1 MGSGASKDGGG
12 GGKATGDRKTSK
24 SSKAKGSKSSVKK
37 TAKEDKDFK
46 TICRLVFNE
55 ADRNSNGK
63 LDDGEFWYVLESAQL
78 NLNLSKEEISEIRRL
93 AESDGPLPAISY
105 EQFVP
110 MFRSLL
116 SRVYA
121 HNDNDW
127 NDWCVC
133 TDPRTGNEYY
143 LNKRTGQS
151 QKDKPENFNAERVEE
166 QSFEYVTLDD
176 GMELTTTIGADGVRM
191 YMDWD
196 SQEWRELPSDWLKDG
211 TVKTDFRRGQTN
223 VNMTDSDDEDM
234 GGQAASTAKDQPE
247 ADPRVGEYQ
256 HPSRGLMHTYLFE
269 NTRNTRIYYDN
280 RVSNWA
286 RMPLGWER
294 NVKDVKVMLDELDAL
309 LPRWK
314 NVNEQML
321 TLRECNYDLQDA
333 IVFAE
338 INWGYKP
345 GATSV
350 QTKLERAQTRAGFGD
365 EAEEDLGVLSKA
377 AANKIH
383 GLELK
388 LSEAQKRID
397 KLEKNR
403 EDEEE
408 VSTRRLKR
416 ENTKMDGKLS
426 RQDRRLEEA
435 TQLITDLTSKVQ
447 QLQNEMSEKEREL
460 VACQADADKI
470 TTLENQLKT
479 MQQGGG
485 EATASMKKL
494 QTDAERMRT
503 ENTHL
508 KMKVMQMKEQLDTPV
523 KSQATRQLLGKLLLS
538 VQEIKQEKDALA
550 KQYHQQNTQVQQVL
564 DKAYNHSKGLELAV
578 GQRVEDITT
587 KYRAEVLQRKLLYN
601 KLQEMR
607 GNIRVFLRVRKDT
620 REAGPPIFE
629 FPNEAEVIIK
639 NMQNTKTTFDFDRVF
654 APSASQEDVFRDTKA
669 VIVSVLDG
677 YKVCLM
683 AYGQTGSGKSYT
695 MSGPKDNPGVNTRAV
710 MELLRLCNEDD
721 KLKVKITS
729 SMCEVYNEN
738 VYDLLTAKRTPR
750 KLKTGING
758 VHAEGLLERPI
769 TTIEDVH
776 SMMRDC
782 DKNRSVAATSMNT
795 DSSRSHLIFVI
806 KVEIYNS
813 ISGVTSLGRLTLVDL
828 AGSERIARSE
838 ATGERLVEAAAINKS
853 LSALGQVFHAIGG
866 SSPHVPYRN
875 SKLTHLLQDSLGGDS
890 KTCMFINS
898 SPLEV
903 NLSETHSTLNFGKQI
918 RKIELGPA
926 KKNQKKGGAPPPP
939 SF

>member
-1 MGSGASKDGGG
+1 MGRASS
-12 GGKATGDRKTSK
+12 TSNK
-24 SSKAKGSKSSVKK
+24 KNAKGSKGSVKKASK

-63 LDDGEFWYVLESAQL
+63 LDNGEFWYVLESAQL

-223 VNMTDSDDEDM
+223 VNMTDSDDEDA
-234 GGQAASTAKDQPE
+234 GGQAASPAKDQPSE
-247 ADPRVGEYQ
+247 NVADPRVGEYQ

-294 NVKDVKVMLDELDAL
+294 NVKEVKVMLDELDAL

-345 GATSV
+345 GTSSV
-350 QTKLERAQTRAGFGD
+350 QTKLERQQTRAGFGD
-365 EAEEDLGVLSKA
+365 QAEEDLGVLSKA

-383 GLELK
+383 DLELK

-397 KLEKNR
+397 VLEKDR
-403 EDEEE
+403 ADEAE

-416 ENTKMDGKLS
+416 ENTKMGGALS

-435 TQLITDLTSKVQ
+435 TELITELTNKVQ
-447 QLQNEMSEKEREL
+447 QVQNEMSEKEREL
-460 VACQADADKI
+460 VACQADSEKI
-470 TTLENQLKT
+470 STLENQLRT

-485 EATASMKKL
+485 EAAASMKKM
-494 QTDAERMRT
+494 QTDSERMRT

-508 KMKVMQMKEQLDTPV
+508 KMKVMQMKEQLETPV
-523 KSQATRQLLGKLLLS
+523 KSQATRNLLGKLLTQ
-538 VQEIKQEKDALA
+538 VQQIKQEKDALS
-550 KQYHQQNTQVQQVL
+550 KQYQQQNSQVQLVL
-564 DKAYNHSKGLELAV
+564 DKAYNHSKGLGLAV
-578 GQRVEDITT
+578 NQRVEDITT

-607 GNIRVFLRVRKDT
+607 GNIRVFLRVRRDT
-620 REAGPPIFE
+620 REAAQGPAIFE
-629 FPNEAEVIIK
+629 FPSEAEVIVK
-639 NMQNTKTTFDFDRVF
+639 NLVGSKTTFDFDRVF
-654 APSASQEDVFRDTKA
+654 SPQATQEDVFRDTKA

-710 MELLRLCNEDD
+710 TELLKLCNEDD
-721 KLKVKITS
+721 KLKVEIKA

-758 VHAEGLLERPI
+758 VHAEGLLERPV

-853 LSALGQVFHAIGG
+853 LSALGQVFQAIGA

-890 KTCMFINS
+890 KTCMFIAS